1 MSTIDDWRPSSRIN
15 QRMGMFSLSF
25 RYTTNLCF
33 SSFVCWFSGILKS
46 LDRDLLI
53 TFPWVLPT
61 QEYYTK
67 AALFSSFSISNS
79 QVSMHHVGDDACIN
93 AFPYR
98 IGPLTTSWCMRMEAK
113 NSYFKKIAQ
122 QGNFKNISL
131 SVARHHQKLTCA
143 LIHDD
148 DFFEKLMS
156 KSNGT

>member
-1 MSTIDDWRPSSRIN
+1 V
-15 QRMGMFSLSF
+15 LS
-25 RYTTNLCF
+25 
-33 SSFVCWFSGILKS
+33 
-46 LDRDLLI
+46 
-53 TFPWVLPT
+53 T

-67 AALFSSFSISNS
+67 AALPYSSSIPNS

-93 AFPYR
+93 ACPCR

-131 SVARHHQKLTCA
+131 SVARRHQKLMCA

-148 DFFEKLMS
+148 DFFEKMMS